1 VFFRVQFQDRSAKRC
16 RDRYLNKL
24 DPALTTAAWTE
35 DEDRKIVAAQA
46 RLGNRSPKAPYFLR
60 PCSGTVDT
68 ESQTLN
74 RWQEMSKRL
83 EGRSERAVK
92 DRWLSVLQ
100 HKADEMMMMMTGQHR
115 KTHACSMSCD
125 WAPFIANRQLPGL
138 VQQPCEHLGFRV

>member
-1 VFFRVQFQDRSAKRC
+1 VQFQDRSAKRC

-24 DPALTTAAWTE
+24 DPALTTSAWTE

-46 RLGNRSPKAPYFLR
+46 RLGNRSLQAPYPVR
-60 PCSGTVDT
+60 SCSGTVVT

-83 EGRSERAVK
+83 DGRSERAVK

-100 HKADEMMMMMTGQHR
+100 HKADEIMMMLTGNIEKR
-115 KTHACSMSCD
+115 THAPSCTTRPLSLQIVSPPVLFSNPLSVCSCLD
-125 WAPFIANRQLPGL
+125 D
-138 VQQPCEHLGFRV
+138 